1 MGSFHMIKCLLACV
15 GKYLRGSDAK
25 DIWVENS
32 VFGVDVVKSVFNAT
46 DYARSL
52 KGISLLSETM
62 QRLQWIEFFKDTPVL
77 EFKEVFECLANLK
90 QLTSENDREKSK
102 YALNTFKTVSP
113 ELSKNFING
122 CLLNV

>member
-15 GKYLRGSDAK
+15 SKYLRGSGAK

-62 QRLQWIEFFKDTPVL
+62 QRLQWM
-77 EFKEVFECLANLK
+77 
-90 QLTSENDREKSK
+90 SSSK
-102 YALNTFKTVSP
+102 TRQYLNSKKYSNALP
-113 ELSKNFING
+113 I
-122 CLLNV
+122 